1 MKQMDDLEA
10 LLGETGELEEV
21 RALAAKKILAADI
34 RHMMDQRGISKAQL
48 AKSMHTARPV
58 VDRLLDPGNT
68 SVTLRTLAKA
78 AAVLGGQLRVEV

>member
-1 MKQMDDLEA
+1 M
-10 LLGETGELEEV
+10 
-21 RALAAKKILAADI
+21 AAKKILAADI
-34 RHMMDQRGISKAQL
+34 RHMMDQRGISKTQL

>member
-21 RALAAKKILAADI
+21 RAMAAKKILAADI
-34 RHMMDQRGISKAQL
+34 RHMMDQRGISKTQL

>member
-1 MKQMDDLEA
+1 MNQLDDLEI
-10 LLGETGELEEV
+10 LLGETGELEDV
-21 RALAAKKILAADI
+21 RAMAAKKILAADI

-58 VDRLLDPGNT
+58 VDRLLDPANT